1 MMLTNIAWRNIWR
14 NRTRSLVIIGAV
26 ALGLWG
32 GIFIMALSIGMSE
45 QRKND
50 VITSQISHIQL
61 HHLKFKED
69 RDIKFTIQNGLN
81 DLQQI
86 RQMPNVKAATARG
99 LVMGMASSPSGASG
113 VMIAGIL
120 PEYENVLTGLK
131 SKLIEGEFLND
142 KQKHP
147 IIIGRKLA
155 EKLKLK
161 LRSKLVLTSQDTA
174 NNTVAGAFRVVGIY
188 KTYSSKYDE
197 MNIFIN
203 LDGLKEML
211 GMQETPVHEIALLCN
226 DASEVPGVQAE
237 LINMFPGLLVENWK
251 QISPELQYLDEMMD
265 YFLYIFIG
273 IILFALAFG
282 LVNTMLMA
290 VLERIRELGMLMAI
304 GMNKWSVF
312 RMILLETVFLSVVGG
327 IAGLVLGWVS
337 VTLSGM
343 TGINLSFVQKGL
355 EEFGMGATIYP
366 MMGMDK
372 YPVIAIMVVI
382 FAILS
387 AIYPAIKALKLKPV
401 EAIRKI

>member
-1 MMLTNIAWRNIWR
+1 MLTHIAWRNIWR

-61 HHLKFKED
+61 HHPKFKED
-69 RDIKFTIQNGLN
+69 RDIAFTIKNGLD
-81 DLQQI
+81 DLNEI
-86 RQMPNVKAATARG
+86 RQIPKVKAETARG

-113 VMIAGIL
+113 VMISGII
-120 PEYENVLTGLK
+120 PKYENELTGLK
-131 SKLIEGEFLND
+131 AKLIEGEYLND

-147 IIIGRKLA
+147 IIIGQKLA

-161 LRSKLVLTSQDTA
+161 LRSKLVLTSQDMA

-188 KTYSSKYDE
+188 NTYSSKYDE
-197 MNIFIN
+197 FNIFIT
-203 LDGLKEML
+203 LDGLTDML

-226 DASEVPGVQAE
+226 DASEVPEVQAK
-237 LINMFPGLLVENWK
+237 LKQMYPGLLVENWK
-251 QISPELQYLDEMMD
+251 EISPEMQYLDEMMD

-304 GMNKWSVF
+304 GMTKWSVF

-327 IAGLVLGWVS
+327 LAGLLLGWIS
-337 VTLSGM
+337 VTITGM
-343 TGINLSFVQKGL
+343 SGINLSFVQKGL
-355 EEFGMGATIYP
+355 EEFGMGSTIYP
-366 MMGMDK
+366 MMDIEK
-372 YPVIAIMVVI
+372 YPVIGIMVII
-382 FAILS
+382 FAIIS